1 MRIQGEPG
9 ELNLR
14 VAWACA
20 AASAVSVALTAAVAW
35 PTATAPLAV
44 VRNVYQD
51 GHFVPALSP
60 VWTPRIFALGVTAA
74 AAGAA
79 ADAARALAPN
89 EPWRLAEALVG
100 ALGAVAVYTSL
111 GGTLVAALLLVAS
124 LSFTA
129 ALSDGC
135 YVLVFALLVSLW
147 DAPFSSAPRAVE
159 RALLGAFY
167 VAYALGT
174 ELSRPGSAN
183 LTAAVSSAGRAT
195 ALWLSYAALAGL
207 QDASEGSLSAAV
219 YLAVTLPAVTVAAFV
234 AFDKQAVAPP
244 VQPLVDAFGVDRQ
257 RRTKRRSS
265 RERDFVRV

>member
-1 MRIQGEPG
+1 
-9 ELNLR
+9 
-14 VAWACA
+14 
-20 AASAVSVALTAAVAW
+20 VALTTAVAW
-35 PTATAPLAV
+35 PAATAPLAV
-44 VRNVYQD
+44 VKNVYQD
-51 GHFVPALSP
+51 SHFVPTFSP
-60 VWTPRIFALGVTAA
+60 VWAPRIFALGVTASV
-74 AAGAA
+74 AGAA
-79 ADAARALAPN
+79 ADAARAVMPN
-89 EPWRLAEALVG
+89 EPWRVAEAVVG

-111 GGTLVAALLLVAS
+111 GGTLLAALLLVAI

-129 ALSDGC
+129 ALSDGF
-135 YVLVFALLVSLW
+135 YVLVFALLVTLW

-159 RALLGAFY
+159 QALLGAFY

-183 LTAAVSSAGRAT
+183 LTVAVTTAGRIT

-207 QDASEGSLSAAV
+207 QDTPEGSLSAAV

-234 AFDKQAVAPP
+234 AFDKQAEAAPPP